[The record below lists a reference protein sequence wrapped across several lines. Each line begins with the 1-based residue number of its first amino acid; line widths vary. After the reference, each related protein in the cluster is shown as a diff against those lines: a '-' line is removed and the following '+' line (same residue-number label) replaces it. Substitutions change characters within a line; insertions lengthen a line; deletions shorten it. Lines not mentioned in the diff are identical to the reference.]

1 MARDHVMRF
10 PCLALLTIASCLV
23 AAEPAT
29 EALTPAPTLAPT
41 PTDAADPTTRTFLL
55 TLAQAPQVRALL
67 AQRQAMRHLEA
78 AAGRLADPMLS
89 LGYARKRTPMETMPM
104 YEVML
109 EQPLPRW
116 GERDAARARAAA
128 ATQAGGAEIIAELS
142 MLASDVAMALAE
154 IDGLRAQVS
163 EGEAEE
169 QRIAALSRAIDARIA
184 SGDAGVLDRLA
195 IDTRRERLLLRLDDQ
210 RRLMADRTAE
220 IRGRLALPPDAAL
233 PAFAAPAPET
243 IDPAHTYL
251 SLDAEARRL
260 AALADL
266 QEARAMGRPET
277 AVGLRAEREGA
288 DDGNEDTI
296 GLTVSISLPIARG
309 AIAANEDAAFARLRA
324 AAQLAEA
331 AHWRTNAAIAA
342 TRRAITQAERAD
354 RLASGLLTRAQ
365 AEQQTLSA
373 ALASAGGDLTAVLD
387 LHDRLAELRLAVI
400 EARMQARQ
408 AQAGL
413 WVHVIPVLP
422 NPGTTP

>member
-1 MARDHVMRF
+1 
-10 PCLALLTIASCLV
+10 
-23 AAEPAT
+23 
-29 EALTPAPTLAPT
+29 
-41 PTDAADPTTRTFLL
+41 
-55 TLAQAPQVRALL
+55 
-67 AQRQAMRHLEA
+67 
-78 AAGRLADPMLS
+78 
-89 LGYARKRTPMETMPM
+89 
-104 YEVML
+104 
-109 EQPLPRW
+109 
-116 GERDAARARAAA
+116 
-128 ATQAGGAEIIAELS
+128 
-142 MLASDVAMALAE
+142 MALAE
-154 IDGLRAQVS
+154 IDGLRAQIS

-210 RRLMADRTAE
+210 RRLVADRTAE
-220 IRGRLALPPDAAL
+220 IRGRLALPPDAAV
-233 PAFAAPAPET
+233 PAFAAPTPES
-243 IDPAHTYL
+243 IDPEHTHL

-260 AALADL
+260 DAQADL

-277 AVGLRAEREGA
+277 AIGLRAEREDG

-296 GLTVSISLPIARG
+296 GVTVSISLPIARG
-309 AIAANEDAAFARLRA
+309 AIAASEDAAFARLRA
-324 AAQLAEA
+324 ATQLAEA
-331 AHWRTNAAIAA
+331 ARWRTNAAIAA

-354 RLASGLLTRAQ
+354 RLASGLLARAQ

-400 EARMQARQ
+400 EARVQARQ

-413 WVHVIPVLP
+413 WAHVIPVLP